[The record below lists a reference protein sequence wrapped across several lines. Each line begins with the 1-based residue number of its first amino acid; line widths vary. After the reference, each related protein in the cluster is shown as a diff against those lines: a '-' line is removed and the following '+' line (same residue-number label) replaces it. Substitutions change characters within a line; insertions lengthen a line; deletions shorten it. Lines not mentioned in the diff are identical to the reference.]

1 MRLLPIHRCAGF
13 SGGGARL
20 FWLMWWAGVVM
31 AATQHPVLAQG
42 VPALSV
48 ASAPRVEGEGS
59 RVNGPAAE
67 AAERSR
73 IAQERSAVHQRFE
86 DRSKRS
92 EDESRACY
100 QRFAVN
106 DCLEQARSLRREQ
119 LGDLRRQEI
128 SLNDADRR
136 RKAADAIRRAESR
149 SNPP

>member
-13 SGGGARL
+13 SEGGARL

-31 AATQHPVLAQG
+31 AATHHPVLAQG

-86 DRSKRS
+86 D
-92 EDESRACY
+92 ESRACY

-136 RKAADAIRRAESR
+136 RKAADAVRRAESR

>member
-1 MRLLPIHRCAGF
+1 MRLPPIHRSAGF
-13 SGGGARL
+13 SVGGARL
-20 FWLMWWAGVVM
+20 FWLMCWTGVVM
-31 AATQHPVLAQG
+31 AATHPVAAQG

-48 ASAPRVEGEGS
+48 TSASQADGES
-59 RVNGPAAE
+59 SPVNARAAE

-73 IAQERSAVHQRFE
+73 IARERSAVHQRF
-86 DRSKRS
+86 

-136 RKAADAIRRAESR
+136 RKAAEAVQRAESR